1 MKCTKTLTVQVV
13 KDGCVF
19 DEGHISKVLCNAP
32 KKNQTHTHTQIN
44 GHTLNKRLNQNIN
57 REVKWRTGEVLV
69 KALDSRDHN

>member
-19 DEGHISKVLCNAP
+19 DEGYVSKVLCNAP
-32 KKNQTHTHTQIN
+32 KKKTKHTRIN

-57 REVKWRTGEVLV
+57 RKVKRRTGEVLV
-69 KALDSRDHN
+69 KELDSRDHN